1 MLSDLVWFMLRL
13 DMLLLTTPP
22 VMIEV
27 KKIDLNELVF
37 NSAVVSLLADLQCE
51 VWEKDHL
58 SSRTER
64 FENGA
69 GLASTISS
77 SSGRRGRTRLAILG

>member
-1 MLSDLVWFMLRL
+1 MVHAPIGYVVTYYAPSYDRSQE
-13 DMLLLTTPP
+13 D
-22 VMIEV
+22 
-27 KKIDLNELVF
+27 DLNELVF

-51 VWEKDHL
+51 VWEEDHL

-69 GLASTISS
+69 SPGSTISS